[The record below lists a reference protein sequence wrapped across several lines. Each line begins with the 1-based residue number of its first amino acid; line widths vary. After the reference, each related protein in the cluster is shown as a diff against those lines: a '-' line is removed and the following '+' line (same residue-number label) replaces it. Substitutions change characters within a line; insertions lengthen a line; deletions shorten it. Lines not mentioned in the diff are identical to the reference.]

1 MQNAN
6 MRKFFVRKLKV
17 EFSSSI
23 VLDSSAVAPKRT
35 IEGKQT
41 GTDMWYV
48 QK

>member
-1 MQNAN
+1 MG
-6 MRKFFVRKLKV
+6 KFFVRKLKV

-23 VLDSSAVAPKRT
+23 VLDSSAVVAPKRT